1 MLRMKSYLI
10 LLALAGILAVS
21 CKQPAAPVGLLTEP
35 TPASS
40 NVPGREY
47 PKVYPDLRAEFQV
60 VAPEAQSVAVDCG
73 KVYPLQKGEE
83 GRWSG
88 FTEPLEPGFHY

>member
-1 MLRMKSYLI
+1 MMTRMKRYLI
-10 LLALAGILAVS
+10 PFVLLGVLAVA
-21 CKQPAAPVGLLTEP
+21 CKQPTALVGVLTEP

-40 NVPGREY
+40 NVPGREF

-60 VAPEAQSVAVDCG
+60 VAPEAESVAVDCG
-73 KVYPLQKGEE
+73 KVYPLEKGEE

-88 FTEPLEPGFHY
+88 VG